1 MKSAE
6 STHLVINFVESTETT
21 IAATGSQG
29 LTALHHRGSRLL
41 LSPHGAYFSSSTLQI
56 TIFTT
61 DTCPQL
67 FLFPFAIARFKV
79 PLLPDRVSDEL
90 TAAGVDIPRH
100 SLAVKIDMDA
110 PTVSAS
116 TGVTR
121 TLLPKL
127 SKLIEGEHNLQS
139 GVKRDIAFLK
149 DELIKL
155 RARVEEEGHRRKR
168 YRFDGP
174 SSQVVVRVD
183 PRLPALFVEAERL
196 VGIDGPGQKIIELL
210 ENDGYGQQQLKVV
223 SIVGFG
229 GLGKTTLANQVYQK
243 IKEDTRIGRDDLIWR
258 WIAEGFIAEARG
270 QTADQV
276 ALSYF
281 NELINRSLIQPVEI
295 LFDGQVEECR
305 EHDMVLEL
313 IVSLSAEENFA
324 SIVEGKSYNAGGHK
338 IRRLS
343 IQSKHVGDEVMQEI
357 VGSLFQLTFLSISSK
372 AITELPENIGD
383 LRHLQTLD
391 IRGSR
396 ITKLPSSTSRLQK
409 LVRLLVSTHVEF
421 PDQIGD
427 LQALQELSRINHFSI
442 NFVEDLRRLTKLKR
456 LGMDLPD
463 NREKLGGDMGR
474 YEEALKSSL
483 SEMGKHG
490 LQSLDICATG
500 FLEEELIDIMCC
512 TLPCLQKLALYRFH
526 LSNLPKQMVSL
537 VNLTHLSI
545 WVGRIKQE
553 DLCIIGDMPALLFAE
568 LHVKHSPDERLT
580 ISGQR
585 FLCLKE
591 FKFSNDFFSSGGGL
605 EMLFLQEAMPELRRL
620 HLQFRAQEAESK
632 MGFEFSFEH
641 LASLEHITVTVHSGG
656 AAMSRVEAA
665 KAAVREAARIHPGNP
680 TLDLH
685 VDWY

>member
-1 MKSAE
+1 MCRFFVIVDDIWSTQAWELVKSALPE
-6 STHLVINFVESTETT
+6 NSLNSRIITTTRIANVATSCCSQSQQLFFKRVFRDTSVCPPHLEEISHGILKKCHGLPLAIIT
-21 IAATGSQG
+21 IASLLAGKPIKDQWEQVYNSISSAFSHQG
-29 LTALHHRGSRLL
+29 MRNILL
-41 LSPHGAYFSSSTLQI
+41 LSYYDLPHHLK
-56 TIFTT
+56 
-61 DTCPQL
+61 TCL
-67 FLFPFAIARFKV
+67 LYLSMFP
-79 PLLPDRVSDEL
+79 
-90 TAAGVDIPRH
+90 
-100 SLAVKIDMDA
+100 
-110 PTVSAS
+110 
-116 TGVTR
+116 
-121 TLLPKL
+121 
-127 SKLIEGEHNLQS
+127 
-139 GVKRDIAFLK
+139 
-149 DELIKL
+149 
-155 RARVEEEGHRRKR
+155 
-168 YRFDGP
+168 
-174 SSQVVVRVD
+174 
-183 PRLPALFVEAERL
+183 
-196 VGIDGPGQKIIELL
+196 
-210 ENDGYGQQQLKVV
+210 
-223 SIVGFG
+223 
-229 GLGKTTLANQVYQK
+229 
-243 IKEDTRIGRDDLIWR
+243 EDTRIGRDDLIWR
-258 WIAEGFIAEARG
+258 WIDEGFIAEARG
-270 QTADQV
+270 QTVDQV

-305 EHDMVLEL
+305 VHDMVLEL

-324 SIVEGKSYNAGGHK
+324 SIVEGQSYNAGGHK

-357 VGSLFQLTFLSISSK
+357 VGKWSQARSISFYELKQHGIPHLRDLNGLGNEHVKFIGSLFQLTFLSIS
-372 AITELPENIGD
+372 
-383 LRHLQTLD
+383 
-391 IRGSR
+391 R
-396 ITKLPSSTSRLQK
+396 ITKLPSSTNRLQK

-427 LQALQELSRINHFSI
+427 LQALQELSRINQFSI

-500 FLEEELIDIMCC
+500 FLEEELIDVVCC

-526 LSNLPKQMVSL
+526 ITNLPKQMVSL

-580 ISGQR
+580 VSGQR

-591 FKFSNDFFSSGGGL
+591 FRFSNDFFCSGGGL
-605 EMLFLQEAMPELRRL
+605 EMLFLQEAMPELRTL

-632 MGFEFSFEH
+632 MGFEFSFKH
-641 LASLEHITVTVHSGG
+641 LARLEHITVTVHSGG

-680 TLDLH
+680 TLDVH

>member
-1 MKSAE
+1 MCRFFVIVDDIWSTQAWELVKSTLPENTLNSRIITTTRITNVAT
-6 STHLVINFVESTETT
+6 SSCDQQSQQLFFKRVFGDTSACPPHLEEISHGILKKCHGLPLAIIT
-21 IAATGSQG
+21 IASLLAGKPIKDQWEQVYNSISSAFSHQG
-29 LTALHHRGSRLL
+29 MRDILL
-41 LSPHGAYFSSSTLQI
+41 LSYYDLPHHLK
-56 TIFTT
+56 
-61 DTCPQL
+61 TCL
-67 FLFPFAIARFKV
+67 LYLSMFP
-79 PLLPDRVSDEL
+79 
-90 TAAGVDIPRH
+90 
-100 SLAVKIDMDA
+100 
-110 PTVSAS
+110 
-116 TGVTR
+116 
-121 TLLPKL
+121 
-127 SKLIEGEHNLQS
+127 
-139 GVKRDIAFLK
+139 
-149 DELIKL
+149 
-155 RARVEEEGHRRKR
+155 
-168 YRFDGP
+168 
-174 SSQVVVRVD
+174 
-183 PRLPALFVEAERL
+183 
-196 VGIDGPGQKIIELL
+196 
-210 ENDGYGQQQLKVV
+210 
-223 SIVGFG
+223 
-229 GLGKTTLANQVYQK
+229 
-243 IKEDTRIGRDDLIWR
+243 EDTRIGRDDLIWR

-357 VGSLFQLTFLSISSK
+357 VGKLSQARSISFYELKQHGIPHIRDLNGLGNEHVKFIGSLFQLTFLSI
-372 AITELPENIGD
+372 
-383 LRHLQTLD
+383 
-391 IRGSR
+391 SR

-500 FLEEELIDIMCC
+500 FLEEELIDIVCC
-512 TLPCLQKLALYRFH
+512 TLPCLQKLALCRFH

>member
-1 MKSAE
+1 
-6 STHLVINFVESTETT
+6 
-21 IAATGSQG
+21 
-29 LTALHHRGSRLL
+29 
-41 LSPHGAYFSSSTLQI
+41 
-56 TIFTT
+56 
-61 DTCPQL
+61 
-67 FLFPFAIARFKV
+67 
-79 PLLPDRVSDEL
+79 
-90 TAAGVDIPRH
+90 
-100 SLAVKIDMDA
+100 MDA

-149 DELIKL
+149 DELISMQTLLAKL
-155 RARVEEEGHRRKR
+155 SSNEERLDVQLKDWRSKVCELSYDIEDCIDLFLHKMMSNGDAEANLVNKIITRIKKIWSWHNMANLIGQLKARVEEQGHRRKR

-196 VGIDGPGQKIIELL
+196 VGIDGPRQKIIELL

-243 IKEDTRIGRDDLIWR
+243 IKGQFDCSCFVPVSRNPNVSKILADMLKELGSYVNPSDDER
-258 WIAEGFIAEARG
+258 
-270 QTADQV
+270 Q
-276 ALSYF
+276 
-281 NELINRSLIQPVEI
+281 LINKLRAFLQDKRSLIQPVEI

-305 EHDMVLEL
+305 VHDMVLEL

-324 SIVEGKSYNAGGHK
+324 SIVEGQSYNAGGHK

-396 ITKLPSSTSRLQK
+396 ITKLPSSTNRLQK

-427 LQALQELSRINHFSI
+427 LQALQELSRINQFSI

-500 FLEEELIDIMCC
+500 FLEEELIDVVCC

-526 LSNLPKQMVSL
+526 ITNLPKQMVSL

-580 ISGQR
+580 VSGQR

-591 FKFSNDFFSSGGGL
+591 FRFSNDFFCSGGGL
-605 EMLFLQEAMPELRRL
+605 EMLFLQEAMPELRTL

-632 MGFEFSFEH
+632 MGFEFSFKH
-641 LASLEHITVTVHSGG
+641 LARLEHITVTVHSGG

-680 TLDLH
+680 TLDVH